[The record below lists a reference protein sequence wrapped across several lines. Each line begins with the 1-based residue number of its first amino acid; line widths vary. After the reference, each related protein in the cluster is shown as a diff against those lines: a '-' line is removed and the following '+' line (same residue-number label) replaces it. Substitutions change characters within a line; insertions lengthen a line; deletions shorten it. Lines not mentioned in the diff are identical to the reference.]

1 MEIADVSIGG
11 TESSLRRDLAN
22 RKWGRMRS
30 IVAGLVLILLASL
43 AASGQDSGV
52 ITGSVRDNSGAAI
65 PNATV
70 TSSNESGTLSRTT
83 VSNSDG
89 EYSVPGLPA
98 GTYDLTITASGFRTF
113 EAKGV
118 VLRVAQKSRVDATL
132 AVGSVNES
140 ITVQGEGVAQ
150 VETESSEVAGTIT
163 GTQIAK
169 LQMNGRVFTSLVGL
183 QPGVA
188 DPTEGDEQQTGSFS
202 GVSASIN
209 GGRSEYSN
217 WQVNGGDNQDNGSNG
232 TLVVYPNVD
241 AISEVRVLESS
252 YGAQYGKNGS
262 GTVEVETKSGTKAF
276 HGDLFYYGR
285 NDFFNARSYF
295 ADPTAP
301 KPSYKRHDFGY
312 TVGGPVFIPGHY
324 NNDKSK
330 TFFFWA
336 QEWRRQ
342 KDPTDYTIGVP
353 SDAERRG
360 DFSYTCQAN
369 PTSCPSIGSQIPID
383 PNSALLLALI
393 PHANTFPT
401 SNGVIFPTYQASV
414 SNPTQSREELLK
426 IDHNINSKTRA
437 TFSYIHDSYLQETPY
452 TGWGS
457 GSFATFGT
465 NRKGPGVSIVA
476 RLTAQL
482 SPTLLN
488 EFVFGYT
495 SNSLTFTD
503 NGPWKRSSYPGLF
516 ANSVFPNNFGGKVS
530 AFSVNDSNQ
539 GFGFSVDPS
548 FAPWVNSDP
557 TYSYRDN
564 VSKIIGKHSLQFG
577 AYFQAAQ
584 KNEDQGAE
592 TQGLLNF
599 NNLGSSVTSG
609 NGFAD
614 FLMGKIQSFYQES
627 RQVKYYQRYKI
638 VEAYLQ
644 DDWRI
649 APKLTLNLGFR
660 ASLFGTY
667 RERYKQA
674 TNFNPNTFNSS
685 AAPAIDPNTGAF
697 ISGSAANPFNGLVEC
712 GGPGGSAAASVPGGL
727 FPNASVGG
735 SPYAGCLKEHLF
747 NPAPRIG
754 FAYDPFG
761 DGQMSIRGG
770 YGIFYEHT
778 NGTEGNTEGLEGNP
792 PQFLNVT
799 QTNINGFANIGGGG
813 SGLQL
818 FPSSDISIPN
828 KAVWPYIQ
836 QWHFDVQKAIPGK
849 TVLVVAYV
857 GSKGTHLTTQ
867 RDMNQLYPLPL
878 SQNPY
883 KPGEAIGPN
892 DCSTGTTP
900 SGVQVTG
907 QALIHLN
914 VACGAD
920 PTVAGY
926 RPFAA
931 YNSIFRFDP
940 AASSIYHSLQV
951 SARRTTGSLTYSLA
965 YTYSHSIDNASKRA
979 DEGIVNGYDPA
990 SARASSNFD
999 QRHILNLSYFYELPF
1014 FKGKGARQA
1023 LLGGWALSG
1032 ITLLQT
1038 GQPFSVGYGNDNAG
1052 VKNGN
1057 GVGSFLD
1064 LVGNPH
1070 SPSAVKQYNGKPVL
1084 FNPAAF
1090 AIPRGLTFGN
1100 SGRNSLTYPFRTNFD
1115 LALFKSFLVGEAKA
1129 FEFRWE
1135 AFNVFNHHQFNAVDT
1150 TITDPGFL
1158 APTGGHSS
1166 RIVQYSLKF
1175 IF

>member
-1 MEIADVSIGG
+1 MTRA
-11 TESSLRRDLAN
+11 
-22 RKWGRMRS
+22 
-30 IVAGLVLILLASL
+30 
-43 AASGQDSGV
+43 
-52 ITGSVRDNSGAAI
+52 
-65 PNATV
+65 
-70 TSSNESGTLSRTT
+70 T

-98 GTYDLTITASGFRTF
+98 GTYDVTITATGFRTF
-113 EAKGV
+113 EATGI
-118 VLRVAQKSRVDATL
+118 VLRVAQKARFDATL
-132 AVGSVNES
+132 SVGSVSES

-150 VETESSEVAGTIT
+150 VETQSSEVAGTIT

-202 GVSASIN
+202 GVSPSIN

-262 GTVEVETKSGTKAF
+262 GTIEVETKSGTKSF

-285 NDFFNARSYF
+285 NDFLNARSYF

-301 KPSYKRHDFGY
+301 KPPYKRHDFGY
-312 TVGGPVFIPGHY
+312 TIGGPVFIPGRY
-324 NNDKSK
+324 NSDKSK

-342 KDPTDYTIGVP
+342 KDPTDYTVGVP
-353 SDAERRG
+353 SDAERGG
-360 DFSYTCQAN
+360 DFSYTCGVN
-369 PTSCPSIGSQIPID
+369 PASCPSVGSSVPID
-383 PNSALLLALI
+383 PNSALLLPLI
-393 PHANTFPT
+393 PHANRFPVDP
-401 SNGVIFPTYQASV
+401 SSGIVFPTYQASI

-426 IDHNINSKTRA
+426 IDHNISPKVRA
-437 TFSYIHDSYLQETPY
+437 TFSYIHDSYLQQTPY

-465 NRKGPGVSIVA
+465 NRNGPGVSIVA
-476 RLTAQL
+476 RLTVQF

-495 SNSLTFTD
+495 SNALTFTD
-503 NGPWKRSSYPGLF
+503 NGPWKRSLYSGLF
-516 ANSVFPNNFGGKVS
+516 ANSVFANSLGGKVS
-530 AFSVNDSNQ
+530 AFSVNDSNE

-564 VSKIIGKHSLQFG
+564 VSKLTGKHSLQFG

-592 TQGLLNF
+592 SEGLLNF

-614 FLMGKIQSFYQES
+614 FLMGSIQSFYQEN

-638 VEAYLQ
+638 VETYLQ

-674 TNFNPNTFNSS
+674 TNFNPNTFIPS
-685 AAPAIDPNTGAF
+685 AAPAVDPNSGAF
-697 ISGSAANPFNGLVEC
+697 VSSPTTNPFNGLVEC
-712 GGPGGSAAASVPGGL
+712 GGPGGAAARSVPGGL
-727 FPNASVGG
+727 FPNASIGG
-735 SPYAGCLKEHLF
+735 SQYPGCLKGHLF

-754 FAYDPFG
+754 FAYDPWG
-761 DGQMSIRGG
+761 NGQMSIRGG

-799 QTNINGFANIGGGG
+799 QTNINGFANIGVG
-813 SGLQL
+813 SGGLQF
-818 FPSSDISIPN
+818 FPSSVVSIPN
-828 KAVWPYIQ
+828 KAVWPYMQ
-836 QWHFDVQKAIPGK
+836 QWHFDIQKAIPGK
-849 TVLVVAYV
+849 TLLVVAYV

-867 RDMNQLYPLPL
+867 RDMNQLYPLPV

-900 SGVQVTG
+900 SGVQITG

-926 RPFAA
+926 RPFTA
-931 YNSIFRFDP
+931 YNSLFRFDET
-940 AASSIYHSLQV
+940 ASSIYHSLQV
-951 SARRTTGSLTYSLA
+951 SARRTAGSLTYSMA
-965 YTYSHSIDNASKRA
+965 YTYSHSIDNASGRA
-979 DEGIVNGYDPA
+979 DSGIVNGYDPSA
-990 SARASSNFD
+990 ARASSNFD

-1014 FKGKGARQA
+1014 FKGKGTRRA
-1023 LLGGWALSG
+1023 LLGGWAISG
-1032 ITLLQT
+1032 ITLFQT
-1038 GQPFSVGYGNDNAG
+1038 GQPFSVVYGNDNAG
-1052 VKNGN
+1052 VRNGN
-1057 GVGSFLD
+1057 GLGSFLD
-1064 LVGNPH
+1064 VIGDTH
-1070 SPSAVKQYNGKPVL
+1070 GPSAAKQYNGRPVL

-1090 AIPRGLTFGN
+1090 AIPRGLTFGD
-1100 SGRNSLTYPFRTNFD
+1100 SGRNSLNYPFRTNFD
-1115 LALFKSFLVGEAKA
+1115 IALFKNFLVREAKS

-1135 AFNVFNHHQFNAVDT
+1135 AFNLFNHHQFNSVDT

-1158 APTGGHSS
+1158 TPTGGHSS